1 MVAIMAITGVDA
13 VAPAIAGTR
22 RSRRARNWA
31 LWSAGI
37 FLVVLVALPLA
48 WHQSPTAINLIGRLQ
63 APSLSHPFG
72 TDEYGRDVLAR
83 FLVGGRLSLAIG
95 LIATGIAVAVGLLV
109 GSVAGYLGGL
119 TDGTLMRLMD
129 ALLSFP
135 ALFLGLAVAI
145 AIGPGILACGVAVV
159 AASVPWYARRVRS
172 EVLSLRARPFIEAEQ
187 VLGRSRWHILTRHV
201 IPAVTRGVVI
211 QGSIGVGYAV
221 LTVAG
226 LGFIGLGVQPP
237 TAEWG
242 TMITD
247 GRQYLLTGQWWISV
261 FPGIGLLI
269 FVALTMAVA
278 RALSARSES

>member
-1 MVAIMAITGVDA
+1 MAITGVGA
-13 VAPAIAGTR
+13 VTAARVRGGLP
-22 RSRRARNWA
+22 RRARTWA
-31 LWSAGI
+31 IWSAGI
-37 FLVVLVALPLA
+37 FLVLLALLPLA
-48 WHQSPTAINLIGRLQ
+48 WRQSPTAINLVSRLQ
-63 APSLSHPFG
+63 PPSLSHPFG

-95 LIATGIAVAVGLLV
+95 LLSTGIAVVVGLFI
-109 GSVAGYLGGL
+109 GAVAGYLGGP
-119 TDGTLMRLMD
+119 TEGVLMRLMD

-145 AIGPGILACGVAVV
+145 AIGPGIVACGVAVI
-159 AASVPWYARRVRS
+159 AASVPWYARRIRS
-172 EVLSLRARPFIEAEQ
+172 EVLSLRTRPYIEAER
-187 VLGRSRWHILTRHV
+187 VLGKGRWHILARHV
-201 IPAVTRGVVI
+201 IPAVVRGAVV

-278 RALSARSES
+278 RTLSARPEG

>member
-1 MVAIMAITGVDA
+1 MAITA
-13 VAPAIAGTR
+13 VEAVIPVPPAGR
-22 RSRRARNWA
+22 QSRRARNVA
-31 LWSAGI
+31 LWLAAI
-37 FLVVLVALPLA
+37 FIALLAVLPLV
-48 WHQSPTAINLIGRLQ
+48 WRQSPVNINLLDRLR
-63 APSLSHPFG
+63 PLSLHHPFG

-83 FLVGGRLSLAIG
+83 FLVGGRLSVAIG
-95 LIATGIAVAVGLLV
+95 VIATGLAVVAGLII
-109 GSVAGYLGGL
+109 GAVAGYLGGL
-119 TDGTLMRLMD
+119 TDGVLMRFMD

-145 AIGPGILACGVAVV
+145 AIGPGILACGMAVV

-172 EVLSLRARPFIEAEQ
+172 EVLSLRTRPYIEAER
-187 VLGRSRWHILTRHV
+187 VLGKGRWHILIKHI
-201 IPAVTRGVVI
+201 IPAVTRGVAI

-269 FVALTMAVA
+269 FVALTMAIA
-278 RALSARSES
+278 RTLSARSGG